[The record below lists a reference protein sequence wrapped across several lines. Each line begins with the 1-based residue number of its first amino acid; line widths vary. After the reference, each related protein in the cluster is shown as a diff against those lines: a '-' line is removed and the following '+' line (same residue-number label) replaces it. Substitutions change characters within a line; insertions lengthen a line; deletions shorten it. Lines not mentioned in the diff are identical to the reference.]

1 MAMKRTREAAEI
13 GRAGAELDELDDWC
27 KTELGEA
34 GPIAAV
40 PEAQERQIAKIRA
53 KADAVRMRRKAEAA
67 CSLQAPTTPKES
79 PTPKSLQFVEAWVP
93 GVRTMVYGHSIPL
106 ASAAQPQLS
115 RFAIKSSGSSAA
127 QPKPRAESS
136 GSSAA
141 QPKPRAASSGSS
153 AAPQAKLVTTSKAA
167 QRPAA
172 KAAQLVKTSKASQ
185 LPPAKAAQPKHTSAA
200 MAAKPWMTISKD
212 EVKDEVKDED
222 LKDEV
227 KDEAKWYREQDEAKD
242 EQEQLVVEEQ
252 AAATPMRITPPWNA
266 WRQQA
271 PAYSP
276 MPPPTC
282 AAPAQVEPQPLGAP
296 PPPPIGAP
304 PPPPQPPHGPPPPH
318 LLQRVGGGPPPA
330 PPPGPPPPD
339 PAPPPGPAPPP
350 PPPSQ
355 GPPPPHNFRHGPP
368 PLPPPQAPAHA
379 EPRAKGRFPGDR
391 GGAFAKY
398 WTAHHQ
404 AKRLGSYHM
413 ELWTMI
419 NPKPNTKAEARVW
432 EESSI

>member
-34 GPIAAV
+34 GPIAAD
-40 PEAQERQIAKIRA
+40 PEAQARQIAKCRA
-53 KADAVRMRRKAEAA
+53 NADAVRMRRKAEAA

-93 GVRTMVYGHSIPL
+93 GV
-106 ASAAQPQLS
+106 AAQPQLG

-127 QPKPRAESS
+127 QPKPRAASS

-172 KAAQLVKTSKASQ
+172 KAAQLAKTSKASQ

-296 PPPPIGAP
+296 PPPPLGAP
-304 PPPPQPPHGPPPPH
+304 TPPPM
-318 LLQRVGGGPPPA
+318 RVRGGPPPA

-339 PAPPPGPAPPP
+339 PGPQPGPPP
-350 PPPSQ
+350 PPP
-355 GPPPPHNFRHGPP
+355 PP
-368 PLPPPQAPAHA
+368 PLPPPQAPDHA
-379 EPRAKGRFPGDR
+379 EPRAPGRFPGMR
-391 GGAFAKY
+391 GGAFANY
-398 WTAHHQ
+398 WTAHCL
-404 AKRLGSYHM
+404 AKRRGSYHLEM
-413 ELWTMI
+413 WKML
-419 NPKPNTKAEARVW
+419 NPKPKTRDEARVW
-432 EESSI
+432 EESGI

>member
-1 MAMKRTREAAEI
+1 MKRAREAAE
-13 GRAGAELDELDDWC
+13 ADLDELDAWC
-27 KTELGEA
+27 KTELA
-34 GPIAAV
+34 DTDRIAAV
-40 PEAQERQIAKIRA
+40 R
-53 KADAVRMRRKAEAA
+53 
-67 CSLQAPTTPKES
+67 LQAPTTPTGS
-79 PTPKSLQFVEAWVP
+79 PPPKALVP
-93 GVRTMVYGHSIPL
+93 GVRTRI
-106 ASAAQPQLS
+106 
-115 RFAIKSSGSSAA
+115 FATKSSGSSAA
-127 QPKPRAESS
+127 QPKPTA
-136 GSSAA
+136 
-141 QPKPRAASSGSS
+141 KSSGSS
-153 AAPQAKLVTTSKAA
+153 AAPQAKLVATH
-167 QRPAA
+167 
-172 KAAQLVKTSKASQ
+172 KASQ
-185 LPPAKAAQPKHTSAA
+185 LPTAKTAQPKPTSAA
-200 MAAKPWMTISKD
+200 MAANPKPTSGPQAYL
-212 EVKDEVKDED
+212 KDEVKDED

-227 KDEAKWYREQDEAKD
+227 KDEDE
-242 EQEQLVVEEQ
+242 EEQLVVEEQ
-252 AAATPMRITPPWNA
+252 AAAPPVRTTPPWRMKA
-266 WRQQA
+266 V
-271 PAYSP
+271 AYSP
-276 MPPPTC
+276 IPPPTC

-304 PPPPQPPHGPPPPH
+304 PPPPHGPPPPH

-339 PAPPPGPAPPP
+339 PAPPPGPPPPP
-350 PPPSQ
+350 PPPSK

-379 EPRAKGRFPGDR
+379 EPRAKGRFPGER